1 MQILSLLYDA
11 VALVTNSSLV
21 WPYCTL
27 VSKKSD
33 IKALTKYEQPTI
45 KKDARR
51 KSLFVFSR
59 SYFVRALGLLL
70 LIGGANG
77 NFVFE
82 FEVKIFCEMKR
93 KSVMPNGFKYSWKK
107 TQHSSYVLDNI

>member
-59 SYFVRALGLLL
+59 SYFVRALVLTYQSVISESMINKILLV
-70 LIGGANG
+70 LILPMTFRTAIVGK
-77 NFVFE
+77 
-82 FEVKIFCEMKR
+82 VK
-93 KSVMPNGFKYSWKK
+93 N
-107 TQHSSYVLDNI
+107 